1 MVGIVVGDLKLL
13 MYIEYYLFTVHYVHR
28 VLPPKVKIDRQADRF
43 NVFSGTQKITK
54 KRILA
59 PAKSVDRFA
68 KKIDRSA
75 DRQIE
80 NLIFWDT
87 LLGHCVQNRVDVAS
101 LL

>member
-1 MVGIVVGDLKLL
+1 MSESNITQCIIWQGTPAKR
-13 MYIEYYLFTVHYVHR
+13 ER
-28 VLPPKVKIDRQADRF
+28 KQEKINRQADRF
-43 NVFSGTQKITK
+43 DVFSGTQKITK

-87 LLGHCVQNRVDVAS
+87 LVKLARHSRYFIQRND
-101 LL
+101 

>member
-1 MVGIVVGDLKLL
+1 MSL
-13 MYIEYYLFTVHYVHR
+13 YVLGR
-28 VLPPKVKIDRQADRF
+28 RCPAKRERDEEKIDRQADRF
-43 NVFSGTQKITK
+43 DVFSGTQKITK

-87 LLGHCVQNRVDVAS
+87 LVKLRLWVGPLSGVEGI
-101 LL
+101 

>member
-75 DRQIE
+75 DRQITE
-80 NLIFWDT
+80 LIFWDT
-87 LLGHCVQNRVDVAS
+87 VIGPAVDTTVS
-101 LL
+101 VPPG